1 MTFIFLNLKLF
12 ISREKG
18 RRKRKMS
25 EVAATVEA
33 EVRGLAEAET
43 SLIGNNGLGGNN
55 GLNTEVTIKRLDH
68 VLS

>member
-18 RRKRKMS
+18 RRKRKLS
-25 EVAATVEA
+25 EAAATVEA

-43 SLIGNNGLGGNN
+43 SLIGNLGGNN

-68 VLS
+68 DLS